1 MTVSEIRELIL
12 EKVIP
17 ESLMPQNIAVCL
29 MDENAAPPELD
40 AFTFLNRLRSLG
52 IGSADFLYLLKGC
65 GAPEEA
71 VAKIEQHPDMNLQ
84 SLIVTLDGSGLTAKD
99 YTRMLYTARQL
110 WEHTITMRLEKADIE
125 AAEKANSPK
134 VPETPKP
141 QSEPAQ
147 PDFSATAELINPAS
161 ITVAA
166 VPDEPSEPGKP
177 GETQPEAAQ
186 SETESK
192 PVKTARQKKRR
203 KNYDDEPE
211 EVPAEPPVM
220 TARQKK
226 RTIDDLA
233 EELGIAAEIEDEP
246 EEKYT
251 ARQRRKKKSE
261 ETAEEEPQQSEEIV
275 EDSPK
280 ARRNA
285 IIAAAAGAA
294 VLFALD
300 PVMDILGFANSEIS
314 GSQLHFAADSTEIF
328 SEIYTAYSS
337 GSLGGSD
344 IQPIPQNEQVFGE
357 LLINSGVELGVFSDD
372 TAIWTADPDVIRLY
386 NPGEA
391 SGTAEILPP
400 EGAEFVRVFQ
410 TESGITAVY
419 SSGSECGLMGVD
431 GSGAAWN
438 SSQSG
443 ALTDIFCDGDVIR
456 LGSVYTPA
464 FTRSFTIEDELEYLP
479 WTASGGSRTAFAPA
493 EVAVSGG
500 ADGCSYAVWCEYGA
514 ENGALNRKLSALGD
528 PLFSGAEKFTAAMRN
543 MLISLDN
550 EKLHSQP
557 LSGITAC
564 AYGDGLTAD
573 VERSGDSVTVYIRGN
588 DLQPLSAF
596 TTGSDVDALRIS
608 GGVLYACSGGKTV
621 MAADISEPSSPAPLD
636 LTAAFGRVSGDY
648 ALCGAAGQNGIT
660 LTLYKLDNG
669 SAVQSDSFAKQLT
682 AAELETFSFRGV
694 NSFVINGAE
703 CSGAAYRYFDG
714 VSMVDEF
721 AELGRSRSLHTL
733 YDDREGFTAA
743 LSGDRLALISGD
755 EILQ

>member
-141 QSEPAQ
+141 QPEPAQ

-166 VPDEPSEPGKP
+166 VPDEPSEPSKP
-177 GETQPEAAQ
+177 GKTQPEAAQ

-192 PVKTARQKKRR
+192 PVK
-203 KNYDDEPE
+203 
-211 EVPAEPPVM
+211 

-261 ETAEEEPQQSEEIV
+261 DTAEEESQQSEEIV

-314 GSQLHFAADSTEIF
+314 GSQLHFAADSSEIF

-344 IQPIPQNEQVFGE
+344 IQPILQNEQVFGE
-357 LLINSGVELGVFSDD
+357 LLINSGDELGVFSDD

-443 ALTDIFCDGDVIR
+443 ALTDIFCDGDIIR

-500 ADGCSYAVWCEYGA
+500 EDGCSYAVWCEYGA

-588 DLQPLSAF
+588 DLLPLSAF

-608 GGVLYACSGGKTV
+608 GGVLYACSDGKTV

>member
-141 QSEPAQ
+141 QPEPAQ

-166 VPDEPSEPGKP
+166 VPDEPSEPSKP
-177 GETQPEAAQ
+177 GKTQPEAAQ

-192 PVKTARQKKRR
+192 PVK
-203 KNYDDEPE
+203 
-211 EVPAEPPVM
+211 

-261 ETAEEEPQQSEEIV
+261 DTAEEESQQSEEIV

-314 GSQLHFAADSTEIF
+314 GSQLHFAADSSEIF

-344 IQPIPQNEQVFGE
+344 IQPILQNEQVFGE
-357 LLINSGVELGVFSDD
+357 LLINSGDELGVFSDD

-443 ALTDIFCDGDVIR
+443 ALTDIFCDGDIIR

-500 ADGCSYAVWCEYGA
+500 EDGCSYAVWCEYGA

-588 DLQPLSAF
+588 DLLPLSAF

-608 GGVLYACSGGKTV
+608 GGVLYACSDGKTV

-755 EILQ
+755 AILQ

>member
-1 MTVSEIRELIL
+1 MTVSEIRELML

-17 ESLMPQNIAVCL
+17 ESLLPQNISVCL

-125 AAEKANSPK
+125 AAEKAK
-134 VPETPKP
+134 FQEVPETPKP
-141 QSEPAQ
+141 QAEPAQ

-166 VPDEPSEPGKP
+166 VPDEPSKP
-177 GETQPEAAQ
+177 SKPSKPQPEEVQ

-192 PVKTARQKKRR
+192 PVK
-203 KNYDDEPE
+203 
-211 EVPAEPPVM
+211 

-261 ETAEEEPQQSEEIV
+261 ETAEEEPQQYEETI

-280 ARRNA
+280 ARRGA
-285 IIAAAAGAA
+285 IIAAAVGAA

-314 GSQLHFAADSTEIF
+314 GSHLHFAADSSEIF
-328 SEIYTAYSS
+328 SEIYTAYSN

-357 LLINSGVELGVFSDD
+357 LLINSGDELGVFSDD

-386 NPGEA
+386 NPGE
-391 SGTAEILPP
+391 SSDTAEILPP
-400 EGAEFVRVFQ
+400 EGTEFVRVFQ

-431 GSGAAWN
+431 GSGAAWI

-443 ALTDIFCDGDVIR
+443 ALTDIFCDSDIIR

-464 FTRSFTIEDELEYLP
+464 FTRSFTIEEELEYLP

-550 EKLHSQP
+550 EKLHSHP

-694 NSFVINGAE
+694 NSFVINGTE

-743 LSGDRLALISGD
+743 FFGEKLTLLRGD